1 MKSLSLS
8 LSVFAP
14 FSTDSTCPVG
24 QVPLVKINTE
34 LSAASAESL
43 QSLNICSEER
53 GSGGGRGAKITYS
66 LDHGLLFSDI
76 IKDEGEVNKNGNK
89 MKIKFNG

>member
-1 MKSLSLS
+1 M
-8 LSVFAP
+8 
-14 FSTDSTCPVG
+14 
-24 QVPLVKINTE
+24 PLVKINTE

-53 GSGGGRGAKITYS
+53 GKGGGVAKITYS

>member
-1 MKSLSLS
+1 LLRR
-8 LSVFAP
+8 
-14 FSTDSTCPVG
+14 
-24 QVPLVKINTE
+24 
-34 LSAASAESL
+34 
-43 QSLNICSEER
+43 ER
-53 GSGGGRGAKITYS
+53 KGGGVAKITYS

>member
-1 MKSLSLS
+1 M
-8 LSVFAP
+8 
-14 FSTDSTCPVG
+14 
-24 QVPLVKINTE
+24 PLVKINTE

-53 GSGGGRGAKITYS
+53 GRGGGAKITYS

-76 IKDEGEVNKNGNK
+76 IKDEGEVNKHEWK
-89 MKIKFNG
+89 QDED